1 MTRTQTPGPGLTP
14 GPNGTMLETLLYE
27 LPSIVDEQLKDLA
40 CTPEMQQR
48 ILYRCLNSAP
58 EPAKKSPFARFA
70 SSAAAKAVAGAAVV
84 LLAAGGIALSGT
96 SGTSGPLLNS
106 APLTQEAAGDAQ
118 ESGAAVGESSP
129 MLDEALPDEALP
141 DGSLS
146 DGALPDAF
154 ESPTPEA
161 GAPETEP
168 PQNGLPAGEPNGTGD
183 APLVGSLQSGAPEDE
198 ETAAAEGS
206 GSTEKDFPEEAL
218 PEESVEEGV
227 VEDVV
232 EGAEEGPWDES
243 GAGSNAPPADVP
255 EDEFETPEEDPEEVF
270 PEHDVPDGAQE
281 GSGGLPEGGA
291 LPPSD
296 GAQGDSPTN
305 GSESTEETVDTPTD
319 GLEPPDS
326 SDDPPTGDSANDG
339 GGDDAGGDASEAHA
353 AELARLAA
361 LSNDLVTVTVLSTG
375 AHAVSTQ
382 TGEVLLDAGKLYQ
395 EAAMTPG
402 GMGVTNGEWFVYA
415 VAEVQVQSSLTGA
428 SAGTLSLILP
438 NSLSLEPGL
447 TVHLLVGESPSLQA
461 GGFTLSLPESSAVS
475 WVSAEDYE
483 ALAALLTG

>member
-27 LPSIVDEQLKDLA
+27 LPSIVNEQLKDLA

-48 ILYRCLNSAP
+48 ILYRCLNSTP

-70 SSAAAKAVAGAAVV
+70 SSASAKAVAGAAVV

-106 APLTQEAAGDAQ
+106 APLTQEAAGETQ
-118 ESGAAVGESSP
+118 ESGAATGESSP
-129 MLDEALPDEALP
+129 MLDEALPEEALPDGALSDEALP
-141 DGSLS
+141 DTL
-146 DGALPDAF
+146 
-154 ESPTPEA
+154 ESPAPEA

-168 PQNGLPAGEPNGTGD
+168 PKNGLPAGEPNGTGD

-198 ETAAAEGS
+198 ENAVDEGS
-206 GSTEKDFPEEAL
+206 TAEDFPEEEL
-218 PEESVEEGV
+218 PEEGVEEGV

-255 EDEFETPEEDPEEVF
+255 ENEFETPEEDPEEVF
-270 PEHDVPDGAQE
+270 PEQDAPDGVQE
-281 GSGGLPEGGA
+281 
-291 LPPSD
+291 
-296 GAQGDSPTN
+296 DSPTI
-305 GSESTEETVDTPTD
+305 GSESAEETTEPTTG

-326 SDDPPTGDSANDG
+326 SDGAPTGNGAS
-339 GGDDAGGDASEAHA
+339 DDAITGAGDDASEAHA

-438 NSLSLEPGL
+438 NGLSLEPGL
-447 TVHLLVGESPSLQA
+447 TVHLLVGDSPSLQA

-475 WVSAEDYE
+475 WVSAEDYD
-483 ALAALLTG
+483 ALAALLTA

>member
-106 APLTQEAAGDAQ
+106 APLTQETAGETQ

-129 MLDEALPDEALP
+129 MLDEALPEEALP
-141 DGSLS
+141 DGALS
-146 DGALPDAF
+146 DGALPDAL

-168 PQNGLPAGEPNGTGD
+168 PKNGLPAGEPNGTGD

-198 ETAAAEGS
+198 ENAVDE

-243 GAGSNAPPADVP
+243 GAVGDAPPAGVP

-270 PEHDVPDGAQE
+270 PEQDVPDGTQE
-281 GSGGLPEGGA
+281 GSGGLPESDA

-296 GAQGDSPTN
+296 GAQEDSPTT
-305 GSESTEETVDTPTD
+305 GSESAEETVDPPTD
-319 GLEPPDS
+319 GLKPPDS
-326 SDDPPTGDSANDG
+326 LDGAPTGGSANDDASNDA
-339 GGDDAGGDASEAHA
+339 GDDAGEAHA

-361 LSNDLVTVTVLSTG
+361 LSNDLATVTVLSTG

-382 TGEVLLDAGKLYQ
+382 TGEVLLDADTLYQ

-438 NSLSLEPGL
+438 NGLSLEPGL
-447 TVHLLVGESPSLQA
+447 TVHLLVGDSPSLQA

-475 WVSAEDYE
+475 WVSAEDYD